1 MSDFAKI
8 PGLNRLRER
17 TKGDP
22 RVCVAVLD
30 GPVDLGHP
38 CFAGADL
45 AVLPVLG
52 GQRAAVGG
60 PMSAH
65 GTHVAS
71 VIFGRKKSPVEGLAP
86 ECRGLIV
93 PVFSDHKAKV
103 SQLDLTRGIELAVE
117 AGAHLINVSGGQL
130 IEDAEGEADEWL
142 QRAVELCRERDV
154 LIVAAAGNDRCAC
167 LHLPAALPSVLAVGA
182 MDDDGYPLE
191 FSNWGAGYGRQG
203 VLAPG
208 FDVLG
213 AVPGGG
219 TARLTG
225 SSFATPVVTGVAALL
240 LSVEL
245 EEGGTPSPHEIREA
259 LLAGVRP
266 CKLRTGQDPGRCLAG
281 RLDVTQTL
289 RLITTRNPMSTQL
302 EPDAMTASCA
312 CRDATVPPENPDSG
326 EHPDSEPVL
335 VASGAPAAAEAAA
348 PPGGVEPAGGPGPAV
363 AARTGAAFG
372 APRLA
377 SRNGRYAGVFPS
389 GPTEGVVPSNDVGLV
404 YALGTLGYDFGTEA
418 RRDTF
423 KQLMPP
429 ARFGEAL
436 VPANPY
442 DARQMVDYLAANPSE
457 SKALIWTLNLELTPI
472 YAVEPVG
479 PFGHQVYNVLCELLT
494 GEVEAEHAETY
505 IERVSVPG
513 LLSGRTARL
522 FSGQVVPVIELG
534 NVRGLY
540 GWRTNALI
548 KTALEAIGGEKA
560 DEARVRR
567 TLEGFLNRVYY
578 DLRNLGATSRDR
590 ALNFSATNAFQAA
603 STFTLAVGEGME
615 LDTITVEKSPIC
627 RLDSDCWDV
636 KLKFFDP
643 ENNRRAKRV
652 FRFTID
658 VSDTIPVTLGEVRT
672 WTEAY

>member
-1 MSDFAKI
+1 MA
-8 PGLNRLRER
+8 PARCGAV
-17 TKGDP
+17 P
-22 RVCVAVLD
+22 RARR
-30 GPVDLGHP
+30 
-38 CFAGADL
+38 ADRRRR
-45 AVLPVLG
+45 
-52 GQRAAVGG
+52 GQRPLRLPEPAGRPPLGAGRGG
-60 PMSAH
+60 D
-65 GTHVAS
+65 
-71 VIFGRKKSPVEGLAP
+71 GR
-86 ECRGLIV
+86 R
-93 PVFSDHKAKV
+93 
-103 SQLDLTRGIELAVE
+103 R
-117 AGAHLINVSGGQL
+117 
-130 IEDAEGEADEWL
+130 
-142 QRAVELCRERDV
+142 
-154 LIVAAAGNDRCAC
+154 
-167 LHLPAALPSVLAVGA
+167 LPAGVQQL
-182 MDDDGYPLE
+182 
-191 FSNWGAGYGRQG
+191 GAGYGRQG

-240 LSVEL
+240 LSVQL

-326 EHPDSEPVL
+326 EQPDSEPVL
-335 VASGAPAAAEAAA
+335 VTSGAPAAAEAAA

-363 AARTGAAFG
+363 AARTAAAFG
-372 APRLA
+372 APPCVPQRPIPGRLPLRA
-377 SRNGRYAGVFPS
+377 DRGGRSQQRRRPGLRPGNARLRLRHRGPPRHVQATDAAGPI
-389 GPTEGVVPSNDVGLV
+389 
-404 YALGTLGYDFGTEA
+404 
-418 RRDTF
+418 RR
-423 KQLMPP
+423 
-429 ARFGEAL
+429 GL

-479 PFGHQVYNVLCELLT
+479 PFGHQVYSVLCELLT

-522 FSGQVVPVIELG
+522 FSGQVVPIIELG

-548 KTALEAIGGEKA
+548 KAAVEAIGREKA

-658 VSDTIPVTLGEVRT
+658 VSDSIPVTLGEVRT
-672 WTEAY
+672 WTEAN